1 MRGNAVRTVA
11 ELPNDATSPL
21 FQAVAE
27 ATEEA
32 ILNSLFR
39 AETTTGN
46 GVTVEA
52 LPLERVMEVLRRY
65 GRGR

>member
-1 MRGNAVRTVA
+1 M
-11 ELPNDATSPL
+11 

-32 ILNSLFR
+32 IINSLLA
-39 AETTTGN
+39 AETVKTKN

-52 LPLERVMEVLRRY
+52 LPVAETLRILRKY
-65 GRGR
+65 NRLTEK